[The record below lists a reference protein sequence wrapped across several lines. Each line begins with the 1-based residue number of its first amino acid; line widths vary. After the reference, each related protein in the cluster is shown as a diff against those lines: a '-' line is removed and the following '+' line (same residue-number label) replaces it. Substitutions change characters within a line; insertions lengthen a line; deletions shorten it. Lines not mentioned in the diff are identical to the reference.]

1 MFITP
6 CLHAGLLFSTNF
18 NQTTTDKNETKQY
31 IRGNHSRGMANLPH
45 EYEKSLLERIKN
57 GDKTSFT
64 ILFNHYYKD
73 LVAFSFG
80 FIHNLAVSEEIAQD
94 VFIKL
99 WENRQ
104 HLEIDRSLKSYLLKS
119 VQNRSLNWIKHL
131 RIRSEFNNHILAHHP
146 LSENETEKYLLHS
159 ELESRL
165 IIALEKI
172 PAETAQSFRM
182 NRFDNMSYPEI
193 AEKLGVSVRT
203 IENRISKALVFLREE
218 LKEFLILIALMI
230 RIF

>member
-1 MFITP
+1 
-6 CLHAGLLFSTNF
+6 
-18 NQTTTDKNETKQY
+18 
-31 IRGNHSRGMANLPH
+31 MANLPH

-57 GDKTSFT
+57 GDITSFT

-73 LVAFSFG
+73 LVTFSFG
-80 FIHNLAVSEEIAQD
+80 FVHNLAVSEEIAQD

-99 WENRQ
+99 WETRQ

-131 RIRSEFNNHILAHHP
+131 RIRSEFNNHILAHHS
-146 LSENETEKYLLHS
+146 LSENETEEYILHS

-165 IIALEKI
+165 KNVLEKI
-172 PAETAQSFRM
+172 PAETAQAFRM
-182 NRFDNMSYPEI
+182 NRFENMSYPEI